1 MSLSNCV
8 KYEKN
13 IHPMSLI
20 KIEFLAYFRQKR
32 LLSLHAKKAP
42 HSRISLDIQFCQS
55 SVWHCALRRTL
66 TSVLINN
73 VLSDAYMPVLR
84 DTVRKI

>member
-32 LLSLHAKKAP
+32 LLSLDAKKAP
-42 HSRISLDIQFCQS
+42 DSNFTGD
-55 SVWHCALRRTL
+55 T
-66 TSVLINN
+66 
-73 VLSDAYMPVLR
+73 VLSVKRMTLCFAKDNG
-84 DTVRKI
+84 

>member
-20 KIEFLAYFRQKR
+20 KIEFLAYFGQKR
-32 LLSLHAKKAP
+32 LLPLHAKKVP
-42 HSRISLDIQFCQS
+42 DSNF
-55 SVWHCALRRTL
+55 TEN
-66 TSVLINN
+66 T
-73 VLSDAYMPVLR
+73 VLSVERMALSSAKNVD
-84 DTVRKI
+84 

>member
-13 IHPMSLI
+13 IHPMSI
-20 KIEFLAYFRQKR
+20 IEIEFLAYFRQKR

-42 HSRISLDIQFCQS
+42 HSNF
-55 SVWHCALRRTL
+55 TGN
-66 TSVLINN
+66 T
-73 VLSDAYMPVLR
+73 VLSVKRMALCFAKDV
-84 DTVRKI
+84 D

>member
-32 LLSLHAKKAP
+32 LLSLDVKKAP
-42 HSRISLDIQFCQS
+42 HSNFTGD
-55 SVWHCALRRTL
+55 T
-66 TSVLINN
+66 
-73 VLSDAYMPVLR
+73 VLSVKRMTLCFAKDV
-84 DTVRKI
+84 D